1 MAEQTHLI
9 TLAVSGMTCGHCEIA
24 VERLIRGCVGV
35 ESVRANHAS
44 ALATLT
50 SRGPLD
56 LNALNAKMHDEG
68 YAASLATKHDRTNL
82 ARSGVEAAGAIA
94 VVLAIVL
101 LARHFHLLPQ
111 GINVSENMTLGFVFV
126 IGLVA
131 SVSSCMAVTGGLLV
145 ALAAKYNEATTN
157 VSAARRFLPHV
168 FFNAGRIIAYTGFG
182 DRSRGFR
189 ADPLAACGRHHHNRS
204 KHNDDRHR
212 IANVGALALVCTA
225 IAGGSQ
231 GNRPPNP

>member
-182 DRSRGFR
+182 ALIGLAGSASIENQANWLFR
-189 ADPLAACGRHHHNRS
+189 CNR
-204 KHNDDRHR
+204 DL
-212 IANVGALALVCTA
+212 IGLTGTIPVG
-225 IAGGSQ
+225 
-231 GNRPPNP
+231 N